1 MMGILE
7 DVLGS
12 VLGGQQRGGGMQGG
26 GMQSGLPGGLGGMLG
41 GGSQGGM
48 SPIMMALMTLLT
60 QQMSG
65 RGGSGMGGGLGGG
78 MGGGFGDL
86 LGGLTG
92 GGQIGGSGQIQQP
105 DRSEQRHEDASEV
118 SLGNRGE
125 FNGGHTGFDGLLE
138 KLERGG
144 QGQKAK
150 SWVSHEQNEPIAP
163 HELQTA
169 LGDDTVDQLATQ
181 TGMPKGD
188 LLSQLSELLPGV
200 IDKLTPNGRLPDR
213 QERQGW

>member
-1 MMGILE
+1 MGILE

-12 VLGGQQRGGGMQGG
+12 VLGGQQRGGGMHDGG
-26 GMQSGLPGGLGGMLG
+26 SSGGLGGMLG

-48 SPIMMALMTLLT
+48 SPIMMALMALLT

-65 RGGSGMGGGLGGG
+65 RGGGGLGGG
-78 MGGGFGDL
+78 MGGGLGDL

-92 GGQIGGSGQIQQP
+92 QGGMGQVTGSGQVRQP
-105 DRSEQRHEDASEV
+105 ERSERHDES
-118 SLGNRGE
+118 SQGTIGNRGE
-125 FNGGHTGFDGLLE
+125 FSGGHTGFDGLLE
-138 KLERGG
+138 RLERGG

-150 SWVSHEQNEPIAP
+150 SWVSDGQNEPIAP

-181 TGMPKGD
+181 TGMPRDD

-200 IDKLTPNGRLPDR
+200 IDKLTPNGRVPDLN
-213 QERQGW
+213 ERQGW

>member
-1 MMGILE
+1 MGILDE
-7 DVLGS
+7 VLGS
-12 VLGGQQRGGGMQGG
+12 VLGGRQGGGFQGG
-26 GMQSGLPGGLGGMLG
+26 GMQSGLPGGLGGTLG
-41 GGSQGGM
+41 GVSQGGM
-48 SPIMMALMTLLT
+48 SPIMMALMALLT

-65 RGGSGMGGGLGGG
+65 RSGGGGLGGG
-78 MGGGFGDL
+78 MGGGLGDL

-92 GGQIGGSGQIQQP
+92 GQVGGSGQIQPPEQP
-105 DRSEQRHEDASEV
+105 VRREARYEEPSEG

-125 FNGGHTGFDGLLE
+125 FSGGHTGFDGLLE

-144 QGQKAK
+144 QGQKAQ
-150 SWVSHEQNEPIAP
+150 SWIGHGQNEAIAP

-169 LGDDTVDQLATQ
+169 LGDDTIDQLTTQ

-200 IDKLTPNGRLPDR
+200 IDKLTPNGRVPDR